1 MNNEIE
7 LLQNWLARHRQT
19 EMNYDCNPTQYEC
32 QIFDAI
38 EHIIAENAQ
47 YSEHNMK
54 LEQALI
60 DTDRLMQEYLSKCL
74 DLEHRLANCIEPK
87 FKSRD
92 TVFRINQL
100 DEIERVVIVNTHINI
115 ICETEISYTIAILSG
130 NKTIEDM
137 EQHFRKMLEDF
148 DLYFSQEREEDL
160 FTTED
165 EAKKKLEELK
175 NGKDICDC

>member
-60 DTDRLMQEYLSKCL
+60 DTDRTLRLYQTALKLALRECL
-74 DLEHRLANCIEPK
+74 
-87 FKSRD
+87 F
-92 TVFRINQL
+92 FRCS
-100 DEIERVVIVNTHINI
+100 D
-115 ICETEISYTIAILSG
+115 S
-130 NKTIEDM
+130 
-137 EQHFRKMLEDF
+137 
-148 DLYFSQEREEDL
+148 
-160 FTTED
+160 
-165 EAKKKLEELK
+165 
-175 NGKDICDC
+175 

>member
-74 DLEHRLANCIEPK
+74 DLEHRLSNCIEPK
-87 FKSRD
+87 FKVGQEAWIIHLRKVKKSKIFLISWD
-92 TVFRINQL
+92 DNFIFR
-100 DEIERVVIVNTHINI
+100 
-115 ICETEISYTIAILSG
+115 YG
-130 NKTIEDM
+130 
-137 EQHFRKMLEDF
+137 LEGDGYLLEKF
-148 DLYFSQEREEDL
+148 
-160 FTTED
+160 ED
-165 EAKKKLEELK
+165 ELFITAEEALKKLEELK
-175 NGKDICDC
+175 NGN